1 MVAVFVL
8 DKRLRCDFINAVA
21 ETLVGLSLSQAK
33 GRPFADVLWR
43 GSAASFGSSEI
54 GRLLRTHTAGE
65 GEEVVDDSKGG
76 SRPCAFRVSPLGSE
90 VEGGSVVEITDLS
103 GEVGIGKALRE
114 SEERLRLAVAAT
126 GIGTW
131 DVNVITGERRWS
143 PEFRKI
149 LGLSADAQ
157 PDVSV
162 FESLIHP
169 LDRDRV
175 NALYEQAYQ
184 VGSSGTY
191 HAEFRI
197 RRADDGAERW
207 VSTSGRVTFDAD
219 GHPIRGIGT
228 LRDIDEGRR
237 YEEALREREE
247 RLRVALVAGR
257 MGTWRH
263 DIKTGEQQWDETQS
277 RLLGVSPSV
286 TPTRELFL
294 ALVHPDDLRKVSF
307 DDPIPVGTYLDSE
320 FRIRRADT
328 GEERW
333 ISAQAFALAD
343 SSGEAIELIGVNRD
357 ITARKEADATL
368 RYSEERQRLATEA
381 NGVGTWDIDM
391 LTGQHRWSQQFKRL
405 WGLPDDAEPT
415 AALLKPLLDRD
426 VWSSVLRQWGE
437 ATDPGKG
444 GRVSIEFQGR
454 RADNGEVRWFS
465 FSGQIFFDEAFG
477 KPIRGVG
484 IMLDVTERKE
494 AEERQRVIL
503 KELNHR
509 VKNTLAVVQAIVSQT
524 LRLSKPGEAFER
536 IQARLM
542 AVARTHDFLH
552 LAHWHGVAFADL
564 LRGELEPY
572 AGAGDPRLAIGGPSV
587 VLDSK
592 SALALGLTFHELAT
606 NAAKYGA
613 LSQPAGH
620 LEIRWTVAPKDEGVE
635 VRLSWEESGGP
646 TVRTPRKTGFGTR
659 LIEGSVRGNLNGSV
673 TFNYARR
680 GLVCK
685 IVFPL
690 REQFSI

>member
-21 ETLVGLSLSQAK
+21 ETLVGLSLSQAR
-33 GRPFADVLWR
+33 GRPFADVLWPAE
-43 GSAASFGSSEI
+43 GPGGASAMWQ
-54 GRLLRTHTAGE
+54 LLRTHAAGE
-65 GEEVVDDSKGG
+65 GEEVLSESRGG
-76 SRPCAFRVSPLGSE
+76 ARPCAFRVSPLGSQ
-90 VEGGSVVEITDLS
+90 VEGGSVVEITDLT
-103 GEVGIGKALRE
+103 GEVGAGKALRE

-126 GIGTW
+126 GIGIW
-131 DVNVITGERRWS
+131 DVNVVTGERRWS
-143 PEFRKI
+143 PEFRAI
-149 LGLSADAQ
+149 LGLSAEVDPDARM
-157 PDVSV
+157 
-162 FESLIHP
+162 FGSLIHP
-169 LDRDRV
+169 LDRERV
-175 NALYEQAYQ
+175 EALYQQAYE
-184 VGSSGTY
+184 VGASGTY

-197 RRADDGAERW
+197 LRASDGAERW
-207 VSTSGRVTFDAD
+207 VSTSGRVSFDAN
-219 GHPIRGIGT
+219 GRAIRGVGT
-228 LRDIDEGRR
+228 LRDVDESRR

-263 DIKTGEQQWDETQS
+263 DIRTGEQQWDETQA
-277 RLLGVSPSV
+277 RLLGVSPSAA
-286 TPTRELFL
+286 PSRELFL
-294 ALVHPDDLRKVSF
+294 SLVHPDDLRKVSF
-307 DDPIPVGTYLDSE
+307 DGPIPVGTYLDSE

-333 ISAQAFALAD
+333 ISAQAFAIAGP
-343 SSGEAIELIGVNRD
+343 SGEAAEVIGVNRD
-357 ITARKEADATL
+357 ITARKEADAAL

-381 NGVGTWDIDM
+381 NDVGTWDIDM

-405 WGLPDDAEPT
+405 WGLPGDIEPN
-415 AALLKPLLDRD
+415 AAVLKPLIDPD
-426 VWSSVLRQWGE
+426 VWSSVLRQWGD
-437 ATDPGKG
+437 ATDPAKG

-454 RADNGEVRWFS
+454 RADNGDVRWFS
-465 FSGQIFFDEAFG
+465 FSGRIFFDEAFG

-484 IMLDVTERKE
+484 IMLDVTERKD
-494 AEERQRVIL
+494 AEERQNIIL

-552 LAHWHGVAFADL
+552 LANWHGVAFADL

-572 AGAGDPRLAIGGPSV
+572 AGAADPRLAIGGPSV

-613 LSQPAGH
+613 LSSPEGH
-620 LEIRWTVAPKDEGVE
+620 LEIRWTVIAKGDGIE
-635 VRLSWEESGGP
+635 VRLMWEESGGP
-646 TVRTPRKTGFGTR
+646 SVRPPRKTGFGTR
-659 LIEGSVRGNLNGSV
+659 LIEGSVKGNLNGSV
-673 TFNYARR
+673 AFNYARR
-680 GLVCK
+680 GMACE
-685 IVFPL
+685 IAFPL
-690 REQFSI
+690 REQFSV

>member
-21 ETLVGLSLSQAK
+21 ETRVGLSLSQAR
-33 GRPFADVLWR
+33 GRQFADLLWP
-43 GSAASFGSSEI
+43 GTGPAESSKI
-54 GRLLRTHTAGE
+54 WQFLRAHSAGE
-65 GEEVVDDSKGG
+65 GEEFLAESQGG
-76 SRPCAFRVSPLGSE
+76 ARRCAFKISPLGSQG
-90 VEGGSVVEITDLS
+90 EGGSVVEITDLA
-103 GEVGIGKALRE
+103 GEVGARKALRE

-126 GIGTW
+126 GIGIW
-131 DVNVITGERRWS
+131 DVNLITGERRWS
-143 PEFRKI
+143 PEFLAI
-149 LGLSADAQ
+149 LGLSPETSPDAAL
-157 PDVSV
+157 
-162 FESLIHP
+162 FASLIHP
-169 LDRDRV
+169 LDRERV
-175 NALYEQAYQ
+175 EALYEQAYE
-184 VGSSGTY
+184 VGADGTY

-197 RRADDGAERW
+197 FRANDGVERW
-207 VSTSGRVTFDAD
+207 VSTSGRVTFDVEAR
-219 GHPIRGIGT
+219 PIRGVGT
-228 LRDIDEGRR
+228 LRDVDESRR

-247 RLRVALVAGR
+247 RLRIALVAGR

-263 DIKTGEQQWDETQS
+263 DTRTGEQQWDETQA

-286 TPTRELFL
+286 APTRELFL
-294 ALVHPDDLRKVSF
+294 SLVHPDDLRKVAF
-307 DDPIPVGTYLDSE
+307 GEPIPVGTYLDSE

-343 SSGEAIELIGVNRD
+343 SSGAAVEVIGVNRD
-357 ITARKEADATL
+357 ITALKEADASL
-368 RYSEERQRLATEA
+368 RYSEERHRLATEA
-381 NGVGTWDIDM
+381 NDVGTWDIDM
-391 LTGQHRWSQQFKRL
+391 LTGQHRWSSQFRRL
-405 WGLPDDAEPT
+405 WGLPDDAEPN
-415 AALLKPLLDRD
+415 AVLLKPLLDRD
-426 VWSSVLRQWGE
+426 AWSSVLRQWRD
-437 ATDPGKG
+437 ATDPQKG

-454 RADNGEVRWFS
+454 RADNGDVRWFS
-465 FSGQIFFDEAFG
+465 FSGQIFFDEALG
-477 KPIRGVG
+477 EPIRGVG

-494 AEERQRVIL
+494 AEERQHIIL

-552 LAHWHGVAFADL
+552 LANWHGVAFADL
-564 LRGELEPY
+564 LRGELGPY
-572 AGAGDPRLAIGGPSV
+572 AGAGDPRLTIGGPNV
-587 VLDSK
+587 VFDSK

-613 LSQPAGH
+613 LSTPAGH

-635 VRLSWEESGGP
+635 IRLNWQESGGP
-646 TVRTPRKTGFGTR
+646 PVRTPRKTGFGTR

-673 TFNYARR
+673 SFDYARS
-680 GLVCK
+680 GLACE